1 MIQSDAHSVSFR
13 NQKFPH
19 VVSWG
24 KPPAAIWRRAETQQV
39 LLLLLSALY
48 QSYLLARKRISLGVH
63 TLHPFFPHCWVYSI
77 GTYSSTGSK
86 VWRLC
91 FSGLW
96 VLCHCMSC
104 GGDPVLCP
112 KRPKIGLCY
121 SLSSYVKA
129 WVYVPQKSWT
139 LSKQLGSR
147 NINRARAH
155 LIEMSACAT
164 RWQYLVLND
173 VYVGDMVWKLTSAM
187 FWFKTSDNGAVQ
199 ILRVYILRIQ
209 IGTILC

>member
-1 MIQSDAHSVSFR
+1 MYI
-13 NQKFPH
+13 
-19 VVSWG
+19 
-24 KPPAAIWRRAETQQV
+24 
-39 LLLLLSALY
+39 
-48 QSYLLARKRISLGVH
+48 
-63 TLHPFFPHCWVYSI
+63 HPFFPHCWVYSI

-199 ILRVYILRIQ
+199 ILKVCIVRIQ

>member
-1 MIQSDAHSVSFR
+1 MY
-13 NQKFPH
+13 
-19 VVSWG
+19 
-24 KPPAAIWRRAETQQV
+24 IWRAETQQV
-39 LLLLLSALY
+39 LTFHIAKAISERESAFLS
-48 QSYLLARKRISLGVH
+48 VH
-63 TLHPFFPHCWVYSI
+63 SIYPFFHCWVFLHSRYVLLLEI
-77 GTYSSTGSK
+77 RLK
-86 VWRLC
+86 VFLV
-91 FSGLW
+91 FGVFAVW
-96 VLCHCMSC
+96 VE
-104 GGDPVLCP
+104 DPVLCP
-112 KRPKIGLCY
+112 KRPKTGLCY

-187 FWFKTSDNGAVQ
+187 FWFKTSDIGAVQ

>member
-1 MIQSDAHSVSFR
+1 MGKAASRNMKKSRNATSAFATTFR
-13 NQKFPH
+13 IVPK
-19 VVSWG
+19 
-24 KPPAAIWRRAETQQV
+24 
-39 LLLLLSALY
+39 LSAREKAHFSRCTY
-48 QSYLLARKRISLGVH
+48 I
-63 TLHPFFPHCWVYSI
+63 HPFFPHCWVYSI

-96 VLCHCMSC
+96 VLCHC

-139 LSKQLGSR
+139 LSKQLGRR
-147 NINRARAH
+147 NIKRARAH
-155 LIEMSACAT
+155 LIESACAT
-164 RWQYLVLND
+164 RQSSPKWCLCQEI
-173 VYVGDMVWKLTSAM
+173 MVWKLTSAM
-187 FWFKTSDNGAVQ
+187 FWFKTSNGAVE
-199 ILRVYILRIQ
+199 ILKV
-209 IGTILC
+209 

>member
-1 MIQSDAHSVSFR
+1 MGKAASRNMKKSRNATSAFATTTFR
-13 NQKFPH
+13 IVPK
-19 VVSWG
+19 
-24 KPPAAIWRRAETQQV
+24 
-39 LLLLLSALY
+39 LSAREKAHFSRCTY
-48 QSYLLARKRISLGVH
+48 I
-63 TLHPFFPHCWVYSI
+63 HPFFPHCWVYSI

-199 ILRVYILRIQ
+199 ILKVYILRIQ